1 MLKWTLKNPWRQEN
15 MINLSLKIKVK
26 SGLHQKRVGAGVYEW
41 SSAKSTDIWNLV
53 SGASALI
60 TTIIYQHWGV
70 RVCTDRA
77 PSCGETRSWASIKA
91 SSARM
96 LTEEATASC
105 QTSTWTR
112 QSRWMRIN
120 QLFLLF
126 FQYLRHFRLETT
138 NKQKIQAK
146 EEEEETRILEL
157 WSLLI
162 LNAWGERDG
171 DFWSRTCAPAISKL
185 SRWKKWIV
193 LRSSSPSFPF
203 PACSRVMQVDNS
215 SSSGALT
222 GLCGGEED
230 ERKISELVSPTGAAS
245 SFNLSLNCWLH
256 ILSQESSLDLH
267 GDSANLAVGLLTFLF
282 VCFLFV
288 FYKSSWIRLI
298 KNETVIVHE
307 SWR

>member
-1 MLKWTLKNPWRQEN
+1 
-15 MINLSLKIKVK
+15 
-26 SGLHQKRVGAGVYEW
+26 
-41 SSAKSTDIWNLV
+41 
-53 SGASALI
+53 
-60 TTIIYQHWGV
+60 
-70 RVCTDRA
+70 
-77 PSCGETRSWASIKA
+77 
-91 SSARM
+91 M

-282 VCFLFV
+282 VCFLFF